1 MFRANIT
8 KARLAGKFFYLQ
20 NKALAKCNSPLCRVI
35 LGSDES
41 PAAVEASVYEND
53 NGSGGRAHCPQLFVA
68 PPPRTSLSLPLQLS
82 DIISYEVV
90 ASGDIRIIS
99 VDRTAALSPVV
110 PAVFAEQKACE
121 ELVSVGFEDAG
132 YWALDP
138 ENEIQHVGDRSDYWA
153 RILKDFPQALYA
165 FCVDGVPKYIGK
177 TAATLHSRFQG
188 YRSPGDTTAT
198 NKRCNEAIRECI
210 KQGRI
215 VRILVLPNRIP
226 LKWGPYT
233 INVAAG
239 LEDALIDELQP
250 EWNA

>member
-8 KARLAGKFFYLQ
+8 KARTAGKFFYLQ
-20 NKALAKCNSPLCRVI
+20 NEALAKCSNPVCRVI

-41 PAAVEASVYEND
+41 SPAVEASVYEHD
-53 NGSGGRAHCPQLFVA
+53 NGSGGRAHCPQLFSD
-68 PPPRTSLSLPLQLS
+68 PPLATSLSLPLQLN
-82 DIISYEVV
+82 DVVNYEVT

-99 VDRTAALSPVV
+99 IDRIAVSSPKVSA
-110 PAVFAEQKACE
+110 PTEQKTYE
-121 ELVSVGFEDAG
+121 ELISVGFEDAG
-132 YWALDP
+132 HWELDE
-138 ENEIQHVGDRSDYWA
+138 ENQIRHVGDKPDYWA
-153 RILKDFPQALYA
+153 ATVKDFPQALYA
-165 FCVDGVPKYIGK
+165 FCVDGSPKYIGK
-177 TAATLHSRFQG
+177 TAATLRARFNG

-198 NKRCNEAIRECI
+198 NKRCNAAIRDCI
-210 KQGRI
+210 SQGKT

-239 LEDALIDELQP
+239 LEDALIDDLQP

>member
-1 MFRANIT
+1 MLRANIT

-20 NKALAKCNSPLCRVI
+20 NKALANCNSPICRVI

-41 PAAVEASVYEND
+41 SPVVEAKVYENE
-53 NGSGGRAHCPQLFVA
+53 NGSGGRAHCPQLFIA
-68 PPPRTSLSLPLQLS
+68 PCPITSLSLPLQLN
-82 DIISYEVV
+82 DVISYEVL

-99 VDRTAALSPVV
+99 VDRTTVPSPEISAG
-110 PAVFAEQKACE
+110 PTGQKACE
-121 ELVSVGFEDAG
+121 ELISAGFEDVARWELDADNEIKHTG
-132 YWALDP
+132 DTPEYWAA
-138 ENEIQHVGDRSDYWA
+138 IIS
-153 RILKDFPQALYA
+153 DFPQALYA
-165 FCVDGVPKYIGK
+165 FCVDGSPKYIGK
-177 TAATLHSRFQG
+177 TAATLCARFRG

-210 KQGRI
+210 KEGKT

-226 LKWGPYT
+226 LKWGPYS

>member
-8 KARLAGKFFYLQ
+8 KARIAGKFFYLQ
-20 NKALAKCNSPLCRVI
+20 NEALAKCNNPVCRVI

-41 PAAVEASVYEND
+41 SPAVEAKVYEND
-53 NGSGGRAHCPQLFVA
+53 NGSGGRARCPQLFSD
-68 PPPRTSLSLPLQLS
+68 PPPATSISLPLQLN
-82 DIISYEVV
+82 DVVNYEVA

-99 VDRTAALSPVV
+99 IDRTTVRSPKVSA
-110 PAVFAEQKACE
+110 PTEQKTYE
-121 ELVSVGFEDAG
+121 ELISVGFEDAG
-132 YWALDP
+132 RWELDE
-138 ENEIQHVGDRSDYWA
+138 ENEIRHVGDKPDYWA
-153 RILKDFPQALYA
+153 AIVKDFPQALYA
-165 FCVDGVPKYIGK
+165 FCVDGSPKYIGK
-177 TAATLHSRFQG
+177 TAATLRTRFNG

-198 NKRCNEAIRECI
+198 NKRCNEAIRDCI
-210 KQGRI
+210 NQGKA

-239 LEDALIDELQP
+239 LEDALIDDLQP